1 MRAAGA
7 GPCSLG
13 LPARRGPPNYASG
26 VDTTTLNADA
36 ASTDPS
42 ASTPPTKAVILARGL
57 GTRMRRAD
65 DSAQL
70 DEKQA
75 QMAASGVKALI
86 DVGRP
91 FLDYVISV
99 LADAGITEVCLVIGP
114 EHDALREYAGAIS
127 GGRVQVTTAVQAEPR
142 GTADAVAAAREFAGA
157 DRVVVLNSDN
167 YYPLESLRALVAAPG
182 NALVGFDRAALVE
195 RSNIPADRIAAFA
208 LVATDEAGHLT
219 DIVEKP
225 DAATL
230 AAYGQDAPVSMNAWL
245 FTPAVFDACHRVE
258 PSSRGELE
266 IIDAV
271 RTLASEGHPV
281 TVVPAAVGV
290 LDMSSRGDV
299 AAVQQALAGVEV
311 VL

>member
-1 MRAAGA
+1 M
-7 GPCSLG
+7 
-13 LPARRGPPNYASG
+13 RRGLAAYASG
-26 VDTTTLNADA
+26 VDTTTQHAPA
-36 ASTDPS
+36 ASTDPTAS
-42 ASTPPTKAVILARGL
+42 APPTKAVILARGL

-65 DSAQL
+65 DTAQL

-75 QMAASGVKALI
+75 KVAASGVKALI

-99 LADAGITEVCLVIGP
+99 LADAGISQVCLVIGP
-114 EHDALREYAGAIS
+114 EHDVLREYAASVS
-127 GGRVQVTTAVQAEPR
+127 GGRVQVTTAVQEQPR
-142 GTADAVAAAREFAGA
+142 GTADAVASAREFAGS

-167 YYPLESLRALVAAPG
+167 YYPLPSLEALVQAPG
-182 NALVGFDRAALVE
+182 NALIGFDRAALVE
-195 RSNIPADRIAAFA
+195 QSNIPADRIAAFA
-208 LVATDEAGHLT
+208 LVATDENGHLT

-230 AAYGQDAPVSMNAWL
+230 AEYGDDAPVSMNAWL
-245 FTPAVFDACHRVE
+245 FTPAIFDACDRVE
-258 PSSRGELE
+258 PSPRGELE

-271 RTLASEGHPV
+271 RMLAAEGSPV

-299 AAVQQALAGVEV
+299 AAVQQALSDVEV